1 MQGARAAI
9 QSLVSHCYSSLR
21 AVAAAAA
28 EVHPRSAAFH
38 MHCCNAA
45 AVHDPDSS
53 AVHVHCCNV
62 AAVHDPDS
70 SAVHAGAGSDS
81 AETWPQVAD
90 VVVCGNCCQAGAAG
104 LQRACAETEECQVA
118 IPKLACPGRCQ
129 KT

>member
-1 MQGARAAI
+1 MQSARAAT

-53 AVHVHCCNV
+53 AVH
-62 AAVHDPDS
+62 ADAD
-70 SAVHAGAGSDS
+70 SDS
-81 AETWPQVAD
+81 AEIWPHLEAAD
-90 VVVCGNCCQAGAAG
+90 VVVCGECCQAGAAG